1 MRKKAIYQIIK
12 ECARLKSDVDKVNY
26 LRQHDS
32 VPLQHIM
39 QLAHDSS
46 IKWALPEGTPRYKPF
61 NGLDADGRLYSET
74 RRLYLFL
81 EGGNSNLTRLKRESL
96 FIQLLESLDAG
107 DAELICNIKEGKF
120 PKAINRKIVN
130 LTWPGLIKDEQEQQ
144 A

>member
-12 ECARLKSDVDKVNY
+12 ECARLKSDEAKVQY

-32 VPLQHIM
+32 VPLQTIV
-39 QLAHDSS
+39 QLALDPR
-46 IKWALPEGTPRYKPF
+46 IVWNLPEGVPPYKPF
-61 NGLDADGRLYSET
+61 DGLDADGRLYSEV

-81 EGGNSNLTRLKRESL
+81 KGGNDNLRPLKREML

-107 DAELICNIKEGKF
+107 DAELLCNIKEGKF
-120 PKAINRKIVN
+120 PKAINRKIAN
-130 LTWPGLIKDEQEQQ
+130 LTWPGIIVDEQEQQ